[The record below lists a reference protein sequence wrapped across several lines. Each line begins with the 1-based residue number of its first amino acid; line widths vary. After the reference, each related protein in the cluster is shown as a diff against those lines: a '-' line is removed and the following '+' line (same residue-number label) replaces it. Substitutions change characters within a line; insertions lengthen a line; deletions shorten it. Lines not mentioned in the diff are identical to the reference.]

1 MTTDDATVK
10 DPVCGMDIVMEEARQ
25 AGLTSRY
32 RDQEYAFCGRGCKLE
47 FDEDPARFLAPDY
60 VPSM

>member
-1 MTTDDATVK
+1 MTIEHATVK
-10 DPVCGMDIVMEEARQ
+10 DPVCGMDIVIEEARLKD
-25 AGLTSRY
+25 LTSRY

-47 FDEDPARFLAPDY
+47 FDEDPERFPASDH